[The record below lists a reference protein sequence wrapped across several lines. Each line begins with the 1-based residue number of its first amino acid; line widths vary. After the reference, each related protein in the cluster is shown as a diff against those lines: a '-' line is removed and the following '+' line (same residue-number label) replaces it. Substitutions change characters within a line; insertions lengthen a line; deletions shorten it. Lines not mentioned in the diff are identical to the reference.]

1 MALTQATASF
11 KTTELSK
18 ENQKLKKSSQ
28 DDTDGQTKTR
38 AEDSTASRNEGLLEE
53 LQVVRSER
61 DRAVREEK
69 SLRQSV
75 SILEQE
81 REVHVHT

>member
-18 ENQKLKKSSQ
+18 ENQKSSQ

>member
-18 ENQKLKKSSQ
+18 ENQKSSQ

-81 REVHVHT
+81 REVHTCT